1 MARRRASAPVEP
13 VEELDELEELSDDD
27 TTEGDDLEELEDA
40 PEPTPAKRTRGAK
53 AAPAKA
59 APAKAAKAAPAT
71 RTAPAET
78 SGFDSNWLA
87 GYITE
92 ETGIEYDSRG
102 IRMLLRKAAKE
113 GILAREIGTDRQ
125 RYDFPKGAND
135 PTVKAILRMVKSGE
149 AAAVKREGLDAAK
162 ASAAAKKAAPAPAKA
177 APAKR
182 TAKAAPAEA
191 PAPASRRRR
200 PANA

>member
-1 MARRRASAPVEP
+1 MPRRRAAAEP
-13 VEELDELEELSDDD
+13 AVEELDELDELTD
-27 TTEGDDLEELEDA
+27 EGADDDLEELEDA
-40 PEPTPAKRTRGAK
+40 APEPAPAKRTRGAK

-59 APAKAAKAAPAT
+59 APAKAAKSTPAQ
-71 RTAPAET
+71 RTAPES

-92 ETGIEYDSRG
+92 ETGVEYDSRAV
-102 IRMLLRKAAKE
+102 RMLLRKAAKD
-113 GILAREIGTDRQ
+113 GLLAREVGTDRQ

-135 PTVKAILRMVKSGE
+135 PVVKAILKMVRTGE

-162 ASAAAKKAAPAPAKA
+162 AAGAAKKAAAKATPAPA